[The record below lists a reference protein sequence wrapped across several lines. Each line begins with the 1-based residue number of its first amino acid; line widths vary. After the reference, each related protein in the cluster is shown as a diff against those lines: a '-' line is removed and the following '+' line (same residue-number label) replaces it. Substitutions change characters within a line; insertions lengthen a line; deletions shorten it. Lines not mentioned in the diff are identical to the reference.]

1 MSHLQSRWRPHTAA
15 TALPPRRRSSL
26 ASRQSLSRSATEP
39 GCSCEEAAKLWG
51 STFCCCVRAA
61 VLSLSPVCSYV
72 IALLWAIIGQAIRT
86 GARFGTCAPGAPL
99 RPLGSSTCVSAA
111 RRPRVIRGVGP
122 FGRRQSAVCCL
133 LVGRRCLLSA
143 CRPSLFVVCLSTV
156 AHAVT
161 RSACVTHARAAREEN
176 SRPCELWGQIFR

>member
-86 GARFGTCAPGAPL
+86 GARFRTCAPSAPL

-122 FGRRQSAVCCL
+122 FGRRQSAV
-133 LVGRRCLLSA
+133 
-143 CRPSLFVVCLSTV
+143 VCLSARSATV

-161 RSACVTHARAAREEN
+161 RSACVTRAAREEN
-176 SRPCELWGQIFR
+176 SRPCELWEQIFR